1 MCGVHYCSSADG
13 DSAVES
19 SSDEG
24 EGGEVM
30 EGVGGEEGEEESGES
45 SDDDSGSNDD
55 KFNPFGLNDGQ
66 SPAESFQVN
75 MNKCL
80 ESNLARLL
88 MHILCIIVSVV
99 RAIRNV
105 QIFRSISCPYELQ

>member
-1 MCGVHYCSSADG
+1 MRFRHTVCGVHYCSSADG

-30 EGVGGEEGEEESGES
+30 EGVGGEEEEEEDS

-55 KFNPFGLNDGQ
+55 NFNPFGLNDGQ
-66 SPAESFQVN
+66 SPH
-75 MNKCL
+75 
-80 ESNLARLL
+80 R
-88 MHILCIIVSVV
+88 IISS
-99 RAIRNV
+99 
-105 QIFRSISCPYELQ
+105 QHE

>member
-1 MCGVHYCSSADG
+1 MKTVVVFFTSSANR

-30 EGVGGEEGEEESGES
+30 EEGVDEMEESGES

-55 KFNPFGLNDGQ
+55 NFNPFGLNDG
-66 SPAESFQVN
+66 
-75 MNKCL
+75 
-80 ESNLARLL
+80 
-88 MHILCIIVSVV
+88 
-99 RAIRNV
+99 
-105 QIFRSISCPYELQ
+105 